1 MISAPT
7 SAGRS
12 FPTQSRQKPGAACEE
27 CRRRKLRCDRQQPQC
42 GTCVED
48 GVECIFSP
56 FQSSRGPKRGHLK
69 LLQTRIGAVPLCLSL
84 GSSSGNRANALIAEL
99 ERRLTQQ
106 QSSEGCVDL
115 GDEKIEVDRSSTE
128 DQTYQAGVI
137 DGVEVEASPP
147 DPFQGTKA
155 VDSSVSL
162 PEACISDLMQAEL
175 YVLQNAFHDQLKNI
189 EQQH

>member
-1 MISAPT
+1 MISTST

-12 FPTQSRQKPGAACEE
+12 PPTQSRQKPGAACEE

-48 GVECIFSP
+48 GVECTFS
-56 FQSSRGPKRGHLK
+56 QSHSSRGPKRGHLK

-84 GSSSGNRANALIAEL
+84 GSSSENPANPSTAAL
-99 ERRLTQQ
+99 ERRLTPQ
-106 QSSEGCVDL
+106 QSSEVCIDL
-115 GDEKIEVDRSSTE
+115 GDEKIEAGRISTE

-137 DGVEVEASPP
+137 DGAEIEASPP
-147 DPFQGTKA
+147 DSTQGTKA

-162 PEACISDLMQAEL
+162 PDACISDLMQAEL
-175 YVLQNAFHDQLKNI
+175 YVLSSAFHGKLKK
-189 EQQH
+189 ERQK